1 MTYFTRSVSVMRAS
15 VKHLALY
22 ITILFAF
29 ESLATNPAPAANAST
44 NRALQSDPSVVGQWS
59 PVSQWPLVAIHTHL
73 LPNGK
78 VLTWQRKDSE
88 LTTQTYLWDPATNG
102 FTQIFNPYT
111 HLFCSGHSFL
121 PDGRL
126 LVTGGHHF
134 ENGVGEPHTNIFDPN
149 TNIWS
154 RVADMNAGRWYPTT
168 CALGNGETLVVSG
181 HIDSTQGFNTLPQ
194 VWQTSG
200 GWRSLTG
207 AQMGIQLYPWML
219 LAPDGRVF
227 NAGPDQ
233 ATRFLTTSGTGQW
246 ENGPASNYGFRDY
259 GSSVMYD
266 DGKVLIVGGGAPT
279 NTAEVINL
287 SSQNPEWRS
296 VSPMAFGRRQMNAT
310 LLPDGKVLV
319 TGGSSSPGFNNA
331 TKAVLA
337 AEMWDPSTE
346 AWSTMSSMQVMRL
359 YHSTALLLPDG
370 RVLSAGG
377 GLPPSPNARDTDHP
391 DVEIYS
397 PPYLFKGPRPSITS
411 SPAAVTHGH
420 QFFIGTPDAT
430 GITKVTLIRLS
441 SVTHAFNQ
449 SQRINILSYRQTPG
463 GLSVRAPGSGNL
475 CPPGYY
481 MLFIINGNGVPS
493 VAQIVQVRSPASATN
508 AVDDQRFFVRQ
519 LYYDVLGREPD
530 QAGWNGWMSY
540 IDQCGNDQQ
549 CLMNNRGITARSFM
563 DLPEFRRNKPA
574 LTNPGTPEYNQE
586 LVRQCY
592 LVFLRRE
599 PDPNGYNAWLNYLNS
614 TRDETAVVNGFI
626 HSAEYR
632 NRFSKP

>member
-1 MTYFTRSVSVMRAS
+1 M
-15 VKHLALY
+15 
-22 ITILFAF
+22 
-29 ESLATNPAPAANAST
+29 
-44 NRALQSDPSVVGQWS
+44 
-59 PVSQWPLVAIHTHL
+59 QWPLVAIHTHL

-78 VLTWQRKDSE
+78 VLTWARKDSE

-111 HLFCSGHSFL
+111 HMFCSGHSFL

-149 TNIWS
+149 TNTWS
-154 RVADMNAGRWYPTT
+154 RASDMNAGRWYPTT

-181 HIDSTQGFNTLPQ
+181 HIDGEQGFNTLPQ

-219 LAPDGRVF
+219 LAPDGKVF
-227 NAGPDQ
+227 DAGPDQ
-233 ATRFLTTSGTGQW
+233 STFFLTTSGTGRW

-266 DGKVLIVGGGAPT
+266 DGKVLIAGGGAPT
-279 NTAEVINL
+279 NTAEVINI
-287 SSQNPEWRS
+287 SSQNPEWRF
-296 VSPMAFGRRQMNAT
+296 VSPMAFDRRQMNAT

-370 RVLSAGG
+370 RVLCAGG
-377 GLPPSPNARDTDHP
+377 GQPPSPNARDTDHP
-391 DVEIYS
+391 DAEIYS

-430 GITKVTLIRLS
+430 RITKVTLIRLS

-481 MLFIINGNGVPS
+481 MLFILNGNGVPS

-508 AVDDQRFFVRQ
+508 SIDDQRFFVRQ

-530 QAGWNGWMSY
+530 QGGWNGWMSY

-549 CLMNNRGITARSFM
+549 CLINNRGVTARSFM
-563 DLPEFRRNKPA
+563 DSAEFRRNKPA
-574 LTNPGTPEYNQE
+574 LANPGTPEYNQE
-586 LVRQCY
+586 FVRQCY

-599 PDPNGYNAWLNYLNS
+599 PDPDQYSASLNYLNS
-614 TRDETAVVNGFI
+614 TRDETALIKGFI

-632 NRFSKP
+632 NRFSQP

>member
-1 MTYFTRSVSVMRAS
+1 
-15 VKHLALY
+15 
-22 ITILFAF
+22 
-29 ESLATNPAPAANAST
+29 
-44 NRALQSDPSVVGQWS
+44 
-59 PVSQWPLVAIHTHL
+59 
-73 LPNGK
+73 
-78 VLTWQRKDSE
+78 
-88 LTTQTYLWDPATNG
+88 
-102 FTQIFNPYT
+102 
-111 HLFCSGHSFL
+111 
-121 PDGRL
+121 
-126 LVTGGHHF
+126 
-134 ENGVGEPHTNIFDPN
+134 
-149 TNIWS
+149 
-154 RVADMNAGRWYPTT
+154 
-168 CALGNGETLVVSG
+168 
-181 HIDSTQGFNTLPQ
+181 
-194 VWQTSG
+194 
-200 GWRSLTG
+200 
-207 AQMGIQLYPWML
+207 
-219 LAPDGRVF
+219 
-227 NAGPDQ
+227 
-233 ATRFLTTSGTGQW
+233 
-246 ENGPASNYGFRDY
+246 
-259 GSSVMYD
+259 
-266 DGKVLIVGGGAPT
+266 
-279 NTAEVINL
+279 
-287 SSQNPEWRS
+287 EWRS

-346 AWSTMSSMQVMRL
+346 TWSTMSRMQVMRL

-411 SPAAVTHGH
+411 SPAAVTHDR

-449 SQRINILSYRQTPG
+449 NQRINILSYRQTPG
-463 GLSVRAPGSGNL
+463 GLSVRAPGSGSL

-481 MLFIINGNGVPS
+481 MLFIVNGNGVPS
-493 VAQIVQVRSPASATN
+493 VAQIIQVRSPASATN
-508 AVDDQRFFVRQ
+508 TIDDQRFFVRQ

-530 QAGWNGWMSY
+530 QGGWNGWMSY

-563 DLPEFRRNKPA
+563 DSAEFRRNKPA
-574 LTNPGTPEYNQE
+574 LTNPGTPEYYRE
-586 LVRQCY
+586 LIRQCY

-599 PDPNGYNAWLNYLNS
+599 PAPDEYNAWLNHLNS
-614 TRDETAVVNGFI
+614 TRDETTMINGFI

-632 NRFSKP
+632 NRFSRP

>member
-149 TNIWS
+149 TNTWS

-337 AEMWDPSTE
+337 AEMWDSSTE

-549 CLMNNRGITARSFM
+549 CLMNNRGITAKSFM